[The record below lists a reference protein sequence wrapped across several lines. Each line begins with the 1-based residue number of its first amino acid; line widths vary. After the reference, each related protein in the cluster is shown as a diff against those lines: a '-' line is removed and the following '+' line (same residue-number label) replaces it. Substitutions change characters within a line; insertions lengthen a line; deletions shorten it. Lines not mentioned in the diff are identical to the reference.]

1 MSTRV
6 SAVAL
11 MLGNVVVGIA
21 VLAPAGMLP
30 DLAAGL
36 EVSIREAG
44 LLIAYGAVILCFG
57 SPLMAWATTRVD
69 RRTLLAA
76 TLALLAIG
84 QLGSAFAPNYLAV
97 LVLRLLMLAVAA
109 IYTPQAASTI
119 AMIVTERERA
129 SAISFVFAVA
139 LPVVTF
145 LSAHFGWR
153 ATYGVLGATAA
164 AAFAL
169 NLVGLPSGLRGAPLS
184 LASWTAIARSRAIIL
199 LLTVT
204 LCWTAAMFVIFPYL
218 VPLFARLAGAGAGTA
233 GVFFALYGV
242 MGFLGNVAATQAV
255 GRFGAFNTSAVS
267 LGAMFAGALVWSLGA
282 GALALMGAGLLML
295 GLGFAATNSMQ
306 QARLVAAAPAL
317 SGATVALN
325 TSWLYAGQA
334 LGTWVGGLLFDHDA
348 PLANGYVAAAFML
361 AALVSLAAT
370 RGKP

>member
-69 RRTLLAA
+69 RRTLMAA
-76 TLALLAIG
+76 TLVLLAIG
-84 QLGSAFAPNYLAV
+84 QSGLSIRAQLPRGARAALADAGGRRDLHTAGRQYDRNDRLG
-97 LVLRLLMLAVAA
+97 
-109 IYTPQAASTI
+109 
-119 AMIVTERERA
+119 RERA
-129 SAISFVFAVA
+129 SAISFVFLGWSLSVAVA

-145 LSAHFGWR
+145 LGALWLARHLW
-153 ATYGVLGATAA
+153 VLGATAA

-204 LCWTAAMFVIFPYL
+204 LCWTAAML
-218 VPLFARLAGAGAGTA
+218 S
-233 GVFFALYGV
+233 FFRTWCRCLRGLPAPGWDRGRVLC
-242 MGFLGNVAATQAV
+242 AV
-255 GRFGAFNTSAVS
+255 RRD
-267 LGAMFAGALVWSLGA
+267 
-282 GALALMGAGLLML
+282 GL
-295 GLGFAATNSMQ
+295 
-306 QARLVAAAPAL
+306 P
-317 SGATVALN
+317 GAT
-325 TSWLYAGQA
+325 
-334 LGTWVGGLLFDHDA
+334 
-348 PLANGYVAAAFML
+348 
-361 AALVSLAAT
+361 
-370 RGKP
+370 